1 MRFRVRSVLPAVCV
15 AAGLLG
21 VPVASAAGPV
31 AVRANPCSIAYDA
44 PSGDAPLYYAVPND
58 PDLDVTH
65 VSWTFGVT
73 DVVVVARVAALSDG
87 PVGAWGD
94 QFEGVVYDRT
104 TKQQVSF
111 GYFRSR
117 SGGGPTFG
125 GGKVPYAKS
134 PAGVGWSAYPGGST
148 HLLADFDTKAS
159 TVTLTIPRADLERAF
174 GVPSSRLLLTGLGV
188 NSYAMDAAYSANMA
202 DFGHAALDPQTTF
215 FKVSDCD
222 SWLARRG
229 VRAAP
234 SVTSCGVDIVAE
246 TGDETSRTSD
256 VVPTRDDDLDLARVT
271 YRITARDLVVS
282 IRVARLTDRPV
293 FGTGQG
299 YAVRFL
305 SHGDLVS
312 FGVTRDAVNGVH
324 MRQFSGKSVPLDTVQ
339 ASFDAAGHRVVLT
352 MPRSAVAAAFGL
364 ANTRSLVVADMGAM
378 AFWTLNGESSS
389 TADGDA
395 EATGKTLSFGACD
408 KASHRR

>member
-1 MRFRVRSVLPAVCV
+1 LRSLLAAACV

-21 VPVASAAGPV
+21 VPAASAAGPV

-73 DVVVVARVAALSDG
+73 DVVVVAKVATLADG
-87 PVGAWGD
+87 PLAAWGD
-94 QFEGVVYDRT
+94 EFDAVVYDRT

-125 GGKVPYAKS
+125 GGRVPYAKS
-134 PAGVGWSAYPGGST
+134 PAGAGWSAYPGGAT
-148 HLLADFDTKAS
+148 HLVADFDTKAS
-159 TVTLTIPRADLERAF
+159 TVTLTIPRADLEWAF

-188 NSYAMDAAYSANMA
+188 NSYAMDPSYSATMA
-202 DFGHAALDPQTTF
+202 DFGHAALDPQTAF
-215 FKVSDCD
+215 FTVSDCD
-222 SWLARRG
+222 RWLAKRG

-234 SVTSCGVDIVAE
+234 VATACGVDIVAE

-256 VVPTRDDDLDLARVT
+256 VTPTRDDDLDLARVT
-271 YRITARDLVVS
+271 YRITATDLVVT

-293 FGTGQG
+293 VGTGQG
-299 YAVRFL
+299 YSARFL
-305 SHGDLVS
+305 SHGDLVE
-312 FGVTRDAVNGVH
+312 FGVTRDAVDGVR
-324 MRQFSGKSVPLDTVQ
+324 MRQFAGKAVTPMTVK
-339 ASFDAAGHRVVLT
+339 ASFDAGTHRVVLT
-352 MPRSAVAAAFGL
+352 IPRAALATAYGL
-364 ANTRSLVVADMGAM
+364 QDTRSLVIADMGAT
-378 AFWTLNGESSS
+378 AFFTLNGQSAS

-395 EATGKTLSFGACD
+395 NATGRTLSFRACD